1 MQAIG
6 ETLFD
11 ALYLTFAFITGIVL
25 LVKGRSYVRL
35 FGAMA
40 VVLAAGDSFH
50 LIPRC
55 YALFT
60 DGLAAHT
67 ALLGTGKFITSITM
81 TLFYIILYY
90 IWMERYGKRNS
101 KLTVTMWALAAL
113 RIILCLFPQNGWT
126 SPEPSLLWG
135 ILRNI
140 PFAAIGIILIVLF
153 KKSTSED
160 DPLRHMGLA
169 IALSF
174 GFYIPVVLLA
184 GVFPAVGM
192 LMIPKTLAYVW
203 VVVMGIQ
210 LFRKDM

>member
-6 ETLFD
+6 ETAFD
-11 ALYLTFAFITGIVL
+11 AVYLTFALVTGIIL
-25 LVKGRSYVRL
+25 LVRGRSYVRL

-40 VVLAAGDSFH
+40 LVLAAGDSFH

-60 DGLAAHT
+60 DGLAAHR
-67 ALLGTGKFITSITM
+67 ALLGTGKLITSVTM

-90 IWMERYGKRNS
+90 IWMKRYGKGTE
-101 KLTVTMWALAAL
+101 KLTLTMWVLAAL

-126 SPEPSLLWG
+126 SPDPSLFWG

-153 KKSTSED
+153 QKTVGTD

-174 GFYIPVVLLA
+174 GFYIPVVLFA
-184 GVFPAVGM
+184 DVFPAVGM

-203 VVVMGIQ
+203 VVVMGIK
-210 LFRKDM
+210 LYKKER

>member
-1 MQAIG
+1 
-6 ETLFD
+6 
-11 ALYLTFAFITGIVL
+11 
-25 LVKGRSYVRL
+25 
-35 FGAMA
+35 
-40 VVLAAGDSFH
+40 
-50 LIPRC
+50 
-55 YALFT
+55 
-60 DGLAAHT
+60 
-67 ALLGTGKFITSITM
+67 
-81 TLFYIILYY
+81 
-90 IWMERYGKRNS
+90 
-101 KLTVTMWALAAL
+101 MWVLAAL

-140 PFAAIGIILIVLF
+140 PFAALGIILIVLF
-153 KKSTSED
+153 QKSTSED
-160 DPLRHMGLA
+160 DHLRHMGLA

-210 LFRKDM
+210 LFRKEM

>member
-67 ALLGTGKFITSITM
+67 ALLGKGKFITSITM

-101 KLTVTMWALAAL
+101 KLTVTVWVLAAL
-113 RIILCLFPQNGWT
+113 RISLCLFPQNGWT

-153 KKSTSED
+153 QKSTSED

-203 VVVMGIQ
+203 VVVMGIR
-210 LFRKDM
+210 LFRKEM

>member
-6 ETLFD
+6 ETAFD
-11 ALYLTFAFITGIVL
+11 AVYLTFAFITGIVL

-35 FGAMA
+35 FGVMA
-40 VVLAAGDSFH
+40 LVLSAGDSFH

-60 DGLAAHT
+60 DGLAAHR
-67 ALLGTGKFITSITM
+67 ALLGTGKLITSVTM

-90 IWMERYGKRNS
+90 IWMQRYGKGSS
-101 KLTVTMWALAAL
+101 KLTFTMWALAAL
-113 RIILCLFPQNGWT
+113 RIILCMFPQNGWT
-126 SPEPSLLWG
+126 SSDPSLLWG

-153 KKSTSED
+153 KRSAAKD
-160 DPLRHMGLA
+160 DPLRHMALA

-174 GFYIPVVLLA
+174 GFYIPVVLFA
-184 GVFPAVGM
+184 EVFPAVGM

-203 VVVMGIQ
+203 VVVMGIK
-210 LFRKDM
+210 LYKEER

>member
-11 ALYLTFAFITGIVL
+11 ALYLIFAFITGIVL

-67 ALLGTGKFITSITM
+67 ALLGKGKFITSITM

-90 IWMERYGKRNS
+90 IWMQRYGKRNR

-113 RIILCLFPQNGWT
+113 RIILCLFPRNGWT

-140 PFAAIGIILIVLF
+140 PFAALGIVLIVLF
-153 KKSTSED
+153 QKSTSED

-203 VVVMGIQ
+203 VVVMGIR
-210 LFRKDM
+210 LFRKEM